1 MTSQTETPAD
11 ENKSKGFSISLDGWA
26 VALALVAALLVRIGL
41 IKQIPW

>member
-1 MTSQTETPAD
+1 MTSKSETPSD
-11 ENKSKGFSISLDGWA
+11 ESKPKGFSISLDGWA